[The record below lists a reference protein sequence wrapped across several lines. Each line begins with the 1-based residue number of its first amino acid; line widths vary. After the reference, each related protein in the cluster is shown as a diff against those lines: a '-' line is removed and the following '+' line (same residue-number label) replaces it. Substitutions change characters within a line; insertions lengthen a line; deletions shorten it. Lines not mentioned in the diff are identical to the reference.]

1 MEMDL
6 ASLQSVREFAEQ
18 YKGPIACILVRC
30 FIFLVAVQQLDA
42 VQVKVSQ
49 TNGMNNWNW
58 TSDLCFKWC
67 VLSCFNQHWKKGPQ
81 SSPQIGSDLK
91 EKSEL
96 SGCACAQRCYSG
108 HWRPDPNRGP
118 WIFFPAKF
126 EFNLSRFLKLQ
137 TFLEFSPR
145 CIWGMISSLTSYIFQ
160 PPCFARTASK
170 SAYRHGGLTKTIQNQ
185 PINFLAWF
193 IHGSCMIWPFH
204 AVPFFFGVQVNY
216 LSTLEPET
224 SKM

>member
-118 WIFFPAKF
+118 WIF
-126 EFNLSRFLKLQ
+126 SR
-137 TFLEFSPR
+137 R
-145 CIWGMISSLTSYIFQ
+145 NSSSTYLGSW
-160 PPCFARTASK
+160 
-170 SAYRHGGLTKTIQNQ
+170 
-185 PINFLAWF
+185 NFK
-193 IHGSCMIWPFH
+193 H
-204 AVPFFFGVQVNY
+204 FFGTFTLIY
-216 LSTLEPET
+216 LGNDPIWRGILRKPAGRLGVVSPCERSENKEGVWGRGVVDTGAFFGRNRRCLGWRFWV
-224 SKM
+224 SGSRLYH